1 MMETSDKKNEEST
14 EPGALEIW
22 QKYERGLDYGRQTG
36 RFTDAEK
43 CWRFF
48 EGDQWNGIKNADGD
62 LPFYNIIRPVVNYKK
77 ARIAM
82 NSKNIHFSTAGEDA
96 KKVLD
101 RINEKMR
108 EAWEFGKMDTVCW
121 DAVERALVAGDAY
134 LYFPDGRFFG
144 SEEKMCRCNNRRKFV
159 QILDGAHVF
168 LGDEEEEEL
177 QNQPYIIVEER
188 RLTEQICREARENGI
203 GEQDIDAITPDR
215 RSEAEI
221 TTGNKEEQQDGGG
234 KSTSLLYLERTKEG
248 IRFCR
253 VVRGIVYQPFRVIAG
268 LQYYPLAAYT
278 VNRRKG
284 KARGYGEVLR
294 MIPNQIEINRTL
306 VRRSAAIKMA
316 AFPKLVYNS
325 EMVAN
330 AGEVDAVGAAIELT
344 GAQNI
349 GSIAQAI
356 GYIQPAPIS
365 SDAVHF
371 EAELISNTKELAGA
385 GDAALGNINPEQ
397 ASGAAITAVQD
408 QADIPMNR
416 EISAFTQL
424 IEDIAIVWYHLIV
437 AYNPLGYEG
446 ERGNASRQE
455 LEELCPSI
463 RIDISSEIPNT
474 VTARVNTLYNLLSSQ
489 MITFDEFLELIG
501 SDSNIPVGKLK
512 EIREEAQREQE
523 RKNVAMMEAQA
534 QQIETEGQAAVLEG
548 AGTESEELG
557 EGMIF

>member
-1 MMETSDKKNEEST
+1 MTEISDRRDAERT
-14 EPGALEIW
+14 EPDALEIW

-36 RFTDAEK
+36 RYTDAEK

-62 LPFYNIIRPVVNYKK
+62 LPFYNIIRPVINYKK

-82 NSKNIHFSTAGEDA
+82 NSKNIHFSTVEEDG

-101 RINEKMR
+101 RVNEQMR
-108 EAWEFGKMDTVCW
+108 TAWEFGKMDTVCW

-134 LYFPDGRFFG
+134 LYFPDGHFFG
-144 SEEKMCRCNNRRKFV
+144 KEEKLCRCNNRRKFV

-168 LGDEEEEEL
+168 LGDEEEEDL
-177 QNQPYIIVEER
+177 QNQPYIILEER

-203 GEQDIDAITPDR
+203 GEQSIAAIIPDQ

-221 TTGNKEEQQDGGG
+221 TTGSKTEQQAAGG
-234 KSTSLLYLERTKEG
+234 KSTSLLYLERTNEG

-253 VVRGIVYQPFRVIAG
+253 VVKNVVYQPFRWIEG
-268 LQYYPLAAYT
+268 LQYYPIAAYT
-278 VNRRKG
+278 VNRVKG

-325 EMVAN
+325 EMIAN
-330 AGEVDAVGAAIELT
+330 VGEVDAVGAAIELT

-349 GSIAQAI
+349 SSIAQAI

-365 SDAVHF
+365 SDAVNL

-408 QADIPMNR
+408 QADIPLNR

-424 IEDIAIVWYHLIV
+424 IEDIAIVWYHMII

-446 ERGNASRQE
+446 ERGTANRQE
-455 LEELCPSI
+455 LEALCPSI

-474 VTARVNTLYNLLSSQ
+474 VTARVNTLYNLVSSQ
-489 MITFDEFLELIG
+489 MITFDEF
-501 SDSNIPVGKLK
+501 
-512 EIREEAQREQE
+512 
-523 RKNVAMMEAQA
+523 
-534 QQIETEGQAAVLEG
+534 
-548 AGTESEELG
+548 
-557 EGMIF
+557 